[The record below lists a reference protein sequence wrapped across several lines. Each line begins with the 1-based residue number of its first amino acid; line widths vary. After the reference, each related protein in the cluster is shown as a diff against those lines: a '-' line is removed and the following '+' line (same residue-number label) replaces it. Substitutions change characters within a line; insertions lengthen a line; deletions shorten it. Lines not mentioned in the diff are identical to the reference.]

1 VQIALKTTYT
11 AEDVDV
17 VRLGLIEA
25 NRVNSRRE
33 AGYYPF
39 VFHLLDD
46 SGKPVGGATGHGS
59 FDWLFVE
66 LLFVPEALKG
76 QGHGTRL
83 LAEIEAF
90 ARKHQLIGIWL
101 DTFSFQARP
110 FYEKL
115 GYTVFGTI
123 ENHPIGGQRFFME
136 KRLDTPSAAQ

>member
-1 VQIALKTTYT
+1 MQIALKTTYT

-17 VRLGLIEA
+17 VRLGLLAA
-25 NRVNSRRE
+25 NRKNSGRE

-46 SGKPVGGATGHGS
+46 AGKPVGGATGHGS

-66 LLFVPEALKG
+66 LLFVPEELKG

-83 LAEIEAF
+83 MAEIETF
-90 ARKHQLIGIWL
+90 ARSHNLIGIWL

-115 GYTVFGTI
+115 GYSVFGTI
-123 ENHPIGGQRFFME
+123 DNHPIGGQRFFMQ
-136 KRLDTPSAAQ
+136 KRLDTPSNTN